1 MSVQKGVALFK
12 TSYEALAGSVYL
24 VADEAGVVPV
34 IADILDQIDRLSCV
48 ALVSATLQPALQA
61 LCQARHVKLLCA
73 PFPQETLP
81 QLIDTAQVGIT
92 HAACAVAEA
101 GAVVEVTTND
111 EVRLVST
118 LPAAHICVLR
128 AADIVMTLEEAAP
141 QLEQIFASHPAGCA
155 ITFISGPSR
164 TADIEMKLILGVH
177 GPKASH
183 VIVVDAR

>member
-1 MSVQKGVALFK
+1 MAVQKGVALFK
-12 TSYEALAGSVYL
+12 TSYEALAGFVYP

-34 IADILDQIDRLSCV
+34 IADILDQTDRLSCV
-48 ALVSATLQPALQA
+48 ALVSTTLQPALQA
-61 LCQARHVKLLCA
+61 LCSARSVELLCA
-73 PFPQETLP
+73 PFPENALP
-81 QLIDTAQVGIT
+81 HLIDTAQVGIT
-92 HAACAVAEA
+92 HATCAVAEA
-101 GAVVEVTTND
+101 GAVVEATTND

-118 LPAAHICVLR
+118 LPATHICVLR
-128 AADIVMTLEEAAP
+128 AADILMTLEEAAP

-183 VIVVDAR
+183 VIVVAA